1 MHTQKRLLE
10 EVCLIRLILIIL
22 LVLYH
27 SFAPFSGSWRPLDGQ
42 QAIEPI
48 YRWVAIISYSFMLE
62 TFTFISGYVF
72 GYQISRKGTS
82 SLTYRGIGLNKFRR
96 LIIPSLVF
104 SLIYILILKPEML
117 STPLKSTME
126 LISGVGHMWYLPML
140 FWCFIAIVFI
150 EKSNLRPKTTIILL
164 VGLALLSFMP
174 SPLRIGS
181 AMYYMLFFFAGYAI
195 QLFSFNTL
203 KIATPKWIITALS
216 IYVIAL
222 LLSKSSIALYI
233 SELNGGGYLSKAL
246 SLIIERFGQLL
257 YALPGVAM
265 VYLISYYIIYKKK
278 IRLNIRLINLSTY
291 CFGIYLFQQFILQW
305 IYYHTE
311 AANIISIIYLPW
323 IAFLFTLILS
333 LLLTKLTLSTRAGRL
348 LIG

>member
-27 SFAPFSGSWRPLDGQ
+27 SFAPFSDSWRPLDGQ

-72 GYQISRKGTS
+72 GYQISRKGTT

-140 FWCFIAIVFI
+140 FCCFIAIVFI
-150 EKSNLRPKTTIILL
+150 EKSNLRPKATIILL
-164 VGLALLSFMP
+164 IGLAHLSFMP
-174 SPLRIGS
+174 FPFRIGS

-195 QLFSFNTL
+195 QRFSFNTF

-222 LLSKSSIALYI
+222 LLAKSSSPLQFC
-233 SELNGGGYLSKAL
+233 ELNGGGYLSKAL
-246 SLIIERFGQLL
+246 CLIIKRFGQLL

-311 AANIISIIYLPW
+311 VADTISIKYLPW
-323 IAFLFTLILS
+323 IAFIIT
-333 LLLTKLTLSTRAGRL
+333 LLLSFLMTKLTLSTRIGRS